1 MPGRQRVGLGSI
13 SRPCWRV
20 VLAFALIVPL
30 LAPARVSA
38 RAACPLWL
46 DAVAAVAPDLVWVG
60 GSGCHHP
67 LIERWDGSAWAVDWL
82 GPGRGSIAA
91 IAAAGPDEA
100 WAVGSRYSLRL
111 GQLVPSILRWDGTAW
126 TQIPAPWDSDYAELL
141 DVEVRDGEVWAV
153 GEGPNATRLVVRW
166 NGSAFERVPLP
177 RGYGGLTGVALTSDG
192 RVWVVDGYGQA
203 FVRSAGDWRRAP
215 LPHLSRQAT
224 AVRSIDAGGRLLGVG
239 DTGYFPE
246 DGPVTR
252 ALATRWIGTRW
263 AVDRLGP
270 AGELDDVE
278 VVSPDRAWA
287 VGCAGRDVG
296 CYSNRTSALVLRRD
310 ADGAWRPVP
319 VPSVGRSAGLVSVD
333 VAGDIGVWVVG
344 RWSDR
349 SGDSHP
355 LVFFRERGE
364 WVRTY
369 PSIYL

>member
-1 MPGRQRVGLGSI
+1 MVGISGTCTRVA
-13 SRPCWRV
+13 V
-20 VLAFALIVPL
+20 TVMLIVPL
-30 LAPARVSA
+30 LAPVQASA

-46 DAVAAVAPDLVWVG
+46 DAVAAVAPDLAWVG
-60 GSGCHHP
+60 GSGCHRP
-67 LIERWDGSAWAVDWL
+67 VIERWDGTAWQVDWL

-100 WAVGSRYSLRL
+100 WAVGERSSYRL
-111 GQLVPSILRWDGTAW
+111 GHIVPLILRWDGTAW
-126 TQIPAPWDSDYAELL
+126 TQIPAPWNSDYAQLL
-141 DVEVRDGEVWAV
+141 DVEVRGSEVWAV

-166 NGSAFERVPLP
+166 TGTAFERVSLL
-177 RGYGGLTGVALTSDG
+177 RGYGGLTGVALTRDG
-192 RVWVVDGYGQA
+192 RVWVVNGYEQA
-203 FVRSAGDWRRAP
+203 FVRTEFGWRKAP
-215 LPHLSRQAT
+215 LPHLPGQAA

-252 ALATRWIGTRW
+252 ALATRWIGSRW

-287 VGCAGRDVG
+287 VGCAGGDVG
-296 CYSNRTSALVLRRD
+296 CYSNRTSALVLRRN

-319 VPSVGRSAGLVSVD
+319 VPSVGRSAGLTSVD
-333 VAGDIGVWVVG
+333 VAGDLGVWVVG
-344 RWSDR
+344 RWADR
-349 SGDSHP
+349 SDDSHP
-355 LVFFRERGE
+355 LVFYRHGGE

-369 PSIYL
+369 PSIFL